1 MLTAGVMLT
10 GCLTTQDQL
19 RMERD
24 MNEMKRR
31 LAEVERT
38 TVSLR
43 HSDQAG
49 EMQGRVDAMGRSQ
62 ADLQA
67 SMDALRVDLQSMSGR
82 MEDSRREGSEVRA
95 ELALVR
101 DDLALKIGALEN
113 RIAALERRPGGEGGG
128 AASQAGAPPQSAY
141 ERGVEL
147 IRANQFVQGREAL
160 ESYLRA
166 NPTGA
171 QAVNAMYWIG
181 EAYYGEKRYENA
193 ILQFQDV
200 IQKHSD
206 HPKAAAALLKQGITF
221 NTLGDQRNGRAIL
234 NRLIET
240 FPMSDEAKTARE
252 RLAEWDRG

>member
-1 MLTAGVMLT
+1 MLS

-31 LAEVERT
+31 LADVERT

-43 HSDQAG
+43 QGPGDI
-49 EMQGRVDAMGRSQ
+49 QGRVDTMGRTQ
-62 ADLQA
+62 ADLQV
-67 SMDALRVDLQSMSGR
+67 SLDALRVDLQSMSGR
-82 MEDSRREGSEVRA
+82 LEDTRREGGDVRQ

-101 DDLALKIGALEN
+101 DDLSLKIGALED
-113 RIAALERRPGGEGGG
+113 RLAALEKR
-128 AASQAGAPPQSAY
+128 QAGQAQNSPPAAPQSPQAAY
-141 ERGVEL
+141 ERGVDL
-147 IRANQFVQGREAL
+147 IQKNQFVQGREAL
-160 ESYLRA
+160 EGFLRT
-166 NPTGA
+166 NPSGA
-171 QAVNAMYWIG
+171 LAVNAMYWIG

-200 IQKHSD
+200 IQKHGE

-221 NTLGDQRNGRAIL
+221 DTLGDERNGRVIL

-240 FPMSDEAKTARE
+240 FPMSEEAKKARE
-252 RLAEWDRG
+252 KLAEWDRRR